1 MNVIIRNVKVLDGS
15 GSPAFRADIGFEGDR
30 IAEIGDLSM
39 AEANTVINGTDLTAA
54 PGFIDIHSHS
64 DFTLPINPRAESK
77 VRQGVTTEVI
87 GMCGSSP
94 APINAISKRHA
105 MATNP
110 DLSWEWN
117 SFGEYLDYLCQQAC
131 GEPGRTGLSINV
143 VPLVG
148 HGTIRGTVMGLDNR
162 PPSTDEMAAMKR
174 LVAQAMDEGAWGMST
189 GLIYP
194 PGVYASTDEI
204 VELSSTVAK
213 RGGFYFSHIRGEA
226 ATLVQAVSEAIE
238 IGERAGLPVQIAH
251 LKAQMSENWLLM
263 IQALALIDDARAR
276 GLDVAADR
284 YPYTASSTSLLA
296 RLPAWAHDGGTT
308 ALLER
313 LQPSETRRR
322 IKEEMMIRPH
332 QWHTALIAFSPNC
345 PDFEGLTVADIA
357 EHRGADPAETALDIL
372 LEAEAQVSIVHFS
385 MSEDNLRTVLR
396 HPAVMIGSDG
406 AARIPTG
413 PLGEGKVHPRS
424 YGTYPRVLGK
434 YVREEGTLS
443 LPEAIH
449 KMSGLPAGRLTLSD
463 RGRLV
468 KGLKADLVLFNP
480 ATVRDRAT
488 FTEPYH
494 YPVGIEYVF
503 VNGQAV
509 VTPEGHTGALP
520 GQILRKP

>member
-1 MNVIIRNVKVLDGS
+1 MNVIIRNAKVLDGS

-39 AEANTVINGTDLTAA
+39 AEAKTVINGTDLTAA

-94 APINAISKRHA
+94 APINATSKKHA
-105 MATNP
+105 LATDP
-110 DLSWEWN
+110 DLPWEWN
-117 SFGEYLDYLCQQAC
+117 SFGEYLDYLRQQAC
-131 GEPGRTGLSINV
+131 SEPGRTGLSVNV

-148 HGTIRGTVMGLDNR
+148 HGTIRSTVMGLDNR

-174 LVAQAMDEGAWGMST
+174 LMAQAMDEGAWGMST

-194 PGVYASTDEI
+194 PGIYASTDEI
-204 VELSSTVAK
+204 VELASTVAK

-238 IGERAGLPVQIAH
+238 IGEQAGLPVQIAH
-251 LKAQMSENWLLM
+251 LKAQMPENWSLM

-284 YPYTASSTSLLA
+284 YPYTASSTSLSA

-332 QWHTALIAFSPNC
+332 QWHTALIAFSPNS

-357 EHRGADPAETALDIL
+357 ERRGTDPAETALDIL
-372 LEAEAQVSIVHFS
+372 LEAEAQVSIVHFG

-396 HPAVMIGSDG
+396 HPAAMIGSDG

-413 PLGEGKVHPRS
+413 PLGKGKVHPRS

-449 KMSGLPAGRLTLSD
+449 KMSGLPAGRLSLSD

-468 KGLKADLVLFNP
+468 KGLKADLVLFNS
-480 ATVRDRAT
+480 ATVRDKAT
-488 FTEPYH
+488 FTEPHH

-503 VNGQAV
+503 VNGQTV
-509 VTPEGHTGALP
+509 ITPEGHTGALP